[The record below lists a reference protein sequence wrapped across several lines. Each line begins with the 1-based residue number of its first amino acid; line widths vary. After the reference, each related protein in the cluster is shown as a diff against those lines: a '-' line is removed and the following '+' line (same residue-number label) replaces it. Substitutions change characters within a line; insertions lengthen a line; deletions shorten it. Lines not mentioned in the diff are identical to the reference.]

1 MVTHRYSDG
10 YRSFREADAPRQIAY
25 EVLRLVREE
34 DAYANLVLPKVLK
47 EFEHR
52 EHIDQ
57 RDRAF
62 AVELTYGSL
71 REQGFL
77 DWVIARNS
85 SRPLAQIEGAIVD
98 ILRLGTYQ
106 LLRMRVPD
114 HAAVS
119 QTVDL
124 ARQYLSAG
132 PAKFIN
138 AVLRSIIREGTR
150 GEWLRGLGNS

>member
-1 MVTHRYSDG
+1 MATHRYSDG

-25 EVLRLVREE
+25 EVLRLVRED

-77 DWVIARNS
+77 DSCVCEYPTMPRFP
-85 SRPLAQIEGAIVD
+85 RP
-98 ILRLGTYQ
+98 
-106 LLRMRVPD
+106 
-114 HAAVS
+114 
-119 QTVDL
+119 
-124 ARQYLSAG
+124 
-132 PAKFIN
+132 
-138 AVLRSIIREGTR
+138 
-150 GEWLRGLGNS
+150 